1 MEKKAKKAK
10 SKTKS
15 KVANASSKLTAKQE
29 QFCRIYIDILNATEA
44 YARAY
49 YPEDPSKA
57 NRETCCSNASKTLRL
72 AKVRAYIDYL
82 KAQRAE
88 ELQVDSSWALKKA
101 LENYEMAKKGTPI
114 VRFNKE
120 THKFEET
127 GTFETNVRDAND
139 ALRLIVDLCGF
150 TEKKVSIEG
159 SLATSTIVQED
170 V

>member
-10 SKTKS
+10 PKTKS
-15 KVANASSKLTAKQE
+15 MANTSSKLTAKQE
-29 QFCRIYIDILNATEA
+29 QFCRIYIDVLNATEA

-101 LENYEMAKKGTPI
+101 LENYELAKKGTPI

>member
-15 KVANASSKLTAKQE
+15 MANTSSKLTAKQE

-127 GTFETNVRDAND
+127 GTF
-139 ALRLIVDLCGF
+139 
-150 TEKKVSIEG
+150 
-159 SLATSTIVQED
+159 
-170 V
+170 